1 MLKILNIIGTR
12 PEAIKMAPVIIE
24 QKKQPNTIQSY
35 VCSTGQ
41 HKELLDP
48 IFSLFNICTD
58 FNLET
63 MRSNQDLLSL
73 TSRILA
79 GLSPI
84 IYQTKPDWILAQG
97 DTTTVLAASLAA
109 YYSKIRFAHIE
120 AGLRTGDKYQPFPE
134 EGNRIVADALAD
146 RHFTPTQRNRLALL
160 SEGIPDSKI
169 EVVGNTVIDS
179 LLMMAETPYDWK
191 SGALCS
197 IPKNKRLVMVT
208 AHRREN
214 HGAGIVDICNS
225 IKELATIFE
234 KDNVHFVLPVHPNPN
249 IKTTIN
255 DILSN
260 IKGVSLIEPLD
271 YLSQVHLLKSCCL
284 VLTDSGGIQ
293 EEAPSFNVPILILR
307 ETTERPEG
315 IETGHAKLIGTNL
328 ENIIS
333 EASKV
338 LSSYLHDSD
347 IQSTFKNPYGD
358 GMASKRIIESL
369 TKGLSN

>member
-1 MLKILNIIGTR
+1 MLNILNIIGTR

-120 AGLRTGDKYQPFPE
+120 AGLRTGNKYQPFPE
-134 EGNRIVADALAD
+134 EGNRIIADALAD
-146 RHFTPTQRNRLALL
+146 YHFAPTELNKKTLL
-160 SEGIPDSKI
+160 NEGIPESKI
-169 EVVGNTVIDS
+169 KVVGNTVVDS
-179 LLMMAETPYDWK
+179 LQTVAKIPYDWEL
-191 SGALCS
+191 GPLCS
-197 IPKNKRLVMVT
+197 IPQNKKLVMVT

-214 HGAGIVDICNS
+214 HGAAIVDICNS
-225 IKELATIFE
+225 IKELAAIFE
-234 KDNVHFVLPVHPNPN
+234 QDNFHFVFPVHPNPN
-249 IKTTIN
+249 VKETIN
-255 DILSN
+255 NILST

-271 YLSQVHLLKSCCL
+271 YLSQVNLMKRCCL
-284 VLTDSGGIQ
+284 ILTDSGGIQ
-293 EEAPSFNVPILILR
+293 EEAPSFQIPILILR

-315 IETGHAKLIGTNL
+315 IKAGCAKLIGTNQKI
-328 ENIIS
+328 IIS
-333 EASKV
+333 ETSKI
-338 LSSYLHDSD
+338 LSSPLHG
-347 IQSTFKNPYGD
+347 STIGSTSKNPYGD
-358 GMASKRIIESL
+358 GMTSKRIVEIL
-369 TKGLSN
+369 TKGEAK